1 MEGRG
6 DRGAGCYFGRGVG
19 EEWGRGAA
27 EGYGAAGEGVDGEFP
42 DYGADLGGEV
52 GEAGKRC

>member
-6 DRGAGCYFGRGVG
+6 DGGVRCYFGRGVG
-19 EEWGRGAA
+19 GVGGGSAA
-27 EGYGAAGEGVDGEFP
+27 EGYGAAGEGVDGEVP
-42 DYGADLGGEV
+42 DHGADLGGEE